1 MTTIDLF
8 QHAQDSVI
16 FAAGQ
21 VIFREGEPGDVMYA
35 ILEGEVEIV
44 VRGRVVDTTG
54 PGGIVGEMA
63 LIDAGPRSATV
74 RATTVCKLV
83 PVSQRR
89 FTFLVQQTPF
99 FALQVMRIMSARQR
113 RLLAQEH
120 QSGAT
125 PSEVERPTHTIDMA
139 HHHG

>member
-1 MTTIDLF
+1 VATIDLF
-8 QHAQDSVI
+8 QQAQDHVI
-16 FAAGQ
+16 FAAGH
-21 VIFREGEPGDVMYA
+21 VIFREGEPGDVMYVV
-35 ILEGEVEIV
+35 LEGEVEIV
-44 VRGRVVDTTG
+44 VQGQVIDTTG

-74 RATTVCKLV
+74 RTKTVCTLV

-99 FALQVMRIMSARQR
+99 FALQVMRVMSERLR

-120 QSGAT
+120 QSSALSSGG
-125 PSEVERPTHTIDMA
+125 SK
-139 HHHG
+139 GG

>member
-1 MTTIDLF
+1 METRRMTTIDLF

-16 FAAGQ
+16 FVAGQ
-21 VIFREGEPGDVMYA
+21 VIFQEGEPGEVMYA
-35 ILEGEVEIV
+35 VLEGEGEIV
-44 VRGRVVDTTG
+44 VQGQVIDTTG

-74 RATTVCKLV
+74 RAKTVCKLV

-99 FALQVMRIMSARQR
+99 FALQVMRVMSERLR

-120 QSGAT
+120 HSSAM
-125 PSEVERPTHTIDMA
+125 PSEVVHKGP
-139 HHHG
+139 

>member
-16 FAAGQ
+16 FVAGQ

-35 ILEGEVEIV
+35 VLEGEVEIV
-44 VRGRVVDTTG
+44 VQGQVIDTTG

-74 RATTVCKLV
+74 RAKTVCKLV

-99 FALQVMRIMSARQR
+99 FALQVMQVMSERLR

-120 QSGAT
+120 HSSAM
-125 PSEVERPTHTIDMA
+125 PSEVVHKGP
-139 HHHG
+139 

>member
-1 MTTIDLF
+1 MATIDLF
-8 QHAQDSVI
+8 QHAEDRMI

-21 VIFREGEPGDVMYA
+21 IIFREGEPGDVMYA
-35 ILEGEVEIV
+35 VLEGEVEIV
-44 VRGRVVDTTG
+44 VQGQVIDTTG

-74 RATTVCKLV
+74 KAATPCTLV

-99 FALQVMRIMSARQR
+99 FALQVMRIMAERQR
-113 RLLAQEH
+113 RLLAQAHRRGE
-120 QSGAT
+120 S
-125 PSEVERPTHTIDMA
+125 PS
-139 HHHG
+139 

>member
-16 FAAGQ
+16 FVAGQ

-35 ILEGEVEIV
+35 VLEGEVEIV
-44 VRGRVVDTTG
+44 VQGQVIDTTG

-74 RATTVCKLV
+74 RAKTVCKLV

-99 FALQVMRIMSARQR
+99 FALQVMRVMSERLR

-120 QSGAT
+120 HSSAM
-125 PSEVERPTHTIDMA
+125 PSEVVHKGP
-139 HHHG
+139 